1 MVIEIDCEVSRALF
15 MYLPA
20 FQGFTAV
27 LLPVLYLLSEN
38 KIFLQFCVIYLGRIL
53 LIFSSNK
60 V

>member
-20 FQGFTAV
+20 FQGFGAV
-27 LLPVLYLLSEN
+27 SLPVLYLLSEN
-38 KIFLQFCVIYLGRIL
+38 KIFLLQFCVSYLEG
-53 LIFSSNK
+53 N